1 MTDNSPA
8 LPSGLIDGIKEN
20 AKLAVIS
27 GVILII
33 AGTFAVM
40 SPLVVGLSIT
50 IMVGVSLVIGGVGQ
64 CFLALKSGA
73 FGRGLWTL
81 VVGALMVI
89 AGVFMMTQP
98 VAGLASITL
107 LLVAYLVAA
116 GLTELFVALQLR
128 PADGWGL
135 MLFNGIVTLL
145 LGAVLVTGFGMV
157 AGAFGRDF
165 LETLFVSMLFMIP
178 LMIPA
183 FGALFP
189 GSTATWIKVLPTY
202 GLVDAVVPSDVQ
214 RPAAGVHLAAA
225 RRVGNRSF
233 EYHGLQRVDRF
244 DRFHVRVVGVA
255 ALCSGAALQA
265 PSCLTTSSA
274 SRTCFLALSCELNT
288 CRTVPSRSIT
298 YVTRPGS
305 RPMVL
310 GTP

>member
-1 MTDNSPA
+1 MTDNLPVP
-8 LPSGLIDGIKEN
+8 PSGLIDGIKEN

-73 FGRGLWTL
+73 FGRGLLTL
-81 VVGALMVI
+81 VVGAMMVI

-116 GLTELFVALQLR
+116 GLAELLVALQLR

-145 LGAVLVTGFGMV
+145 LGVMLWRQFPLSGAWAIGVLFGIKMIFSGWALV
-157 AGAFGRDF
+157 FIGRN
-165 LETLFVSMLFMIP
+165 VKH
-178 LMIPA
+178 A
-183 FGALFP
+183 
-189 GSTATWIKVLPTY
+189 AT
-202 GLVDAVVPSDVQ
+202 
-214 RPAAGVHLAAA
+214 
-225 RRVGNRSF
+225 SF
-233 EYHGLQRVDRF
+233 E
-244 DRFHVRVVGVA
+244 
-255 ALCSGAALQA
+255 S
-265 PSCLTTSSA
+265 
-274 SRTCFLALSCELNT
+274 
-288 CRTVPSRSIT
+288 
-298 YVTRPGS
+298 
-305 RPMVL
+305 
-310 GTP
+310 